1 MASTWLLVSAALTFF
16 ISIIYFYMFSRKKE
30 KFMKCWGF
38 SWVAYSCSLL
48 CLVLYFSY
56 PNAFFLESRKIIDM
70 FNLLFLLFGTYAF
83 MHVKT
88 PAYWHRFSLYM
99 VLLAAICIIYDFD
112 LLSFYLPISIYQIV
126 LAIFTF
132 YNIFKRWKLAKI
144 ERTVVAFVF
153 LIWGLSRSLISI
165 AEIFITPEYNLYITE
180 LMLSNIVNFCI
191 LVIYIVSTRNESE
204 LVDSLYKTVVENSKD
219 AFFYYE
225 LSPYNAFR
233 YMSPSIREITGFSP
247 SAFYNNQHFYLDL
260 VSDNQ
265 VQEITE
271 IFNPKEPYSELHTV
285 ELCRKNGEKFWGE
298 FSCTVIE
305 DDKGKAIALEGT
317 LRDVTKLKTAE
328 MEQLESAKGRN
339 MLLSYISHELRTPI
353 TSIAGY
359 LTAITDGTLSS
370 HEEKMEAMDII
381 TSKTLTLKK
390 LIDDLDQL
398 TKIETHQFSMDF
410 ATYTAAEAAEMM
422 IDSSISDARSA
433 GFEVVLNYDE
443 SLLAAH
449 WLIIDADR
457 INQVFSNLINN
468 SIKYSDTAKNL
479 WVTFGIDDN
488 EENFVVSVRDEGIG
502 IKAKHLPHIFDRFY
516 RADTREN
523 TEHTIGGRGLG
534 LTLCREIIKAHQ
546 GEMFAESTYGSGS
559 TFTFIIPIFK
569 EGI

>member
-1 MASTWLLVSAALTFF
+1 MTSTWLLIPAILTLL
-16 ISIIYFYMFSRKKE
+16 ISSLYFHLSFRKNE
-30 KFMKCWGF
+30 QFMKYWGF
-38 SWVAYSCSLL
+38 FWLAYSCSLL
-48 CLVLYFSY
+48 CLFLYFSY
-56 PNAFFLESRKIIDM
+56 PTAIFLEVRKIIDM
-70 FNLLFLLFGTYAF
+70 FNLLLLLYGTYSF
-83 MHVKT
+83 LHMKIPT
-88 PAYWHRFSLYM
+88 YWHRFSLYM
-99 VLLAAICIIYDFD
+99 VLLAIICIIYKFY
-112 LLSFYLPISIYQIV
+112 LLSFYLPISIYQII
-126 LAIFTF
+126 LAVFTC
-132 YNIFKRWKLAKI
+132 YNIFGKWKAAKI
-144 ERTVVAFVF
+144 ERLIAALVF
-153 LIWGLSRSLISI
+153 LIWGLSKSLLSI
-165 AEIFITPEYNLYITE
+165 VEIFIALEYNIYITE
-180 LMLSNIVNFCI
+180 LMLSNIVNFCM
-191 LVIYIVSTRNESE
+191 LAIYIVSTRNESE

-233 YMSPSIREITGFSP
+233 YVSPSIREITGFSS
-247 SAFYNNQHFYLDL
+247 SAFYNNPHFYLDL

-265 VQEITE
+265 VQEITD

-305 DDKGKAIALEGT
+305 DDKGETIALEGT

-359 LTAITDGTLSS
+359 LTAITDETLSS

-468 SIKYSDTAKNL
+468 SIKYSDTVKNL

-523 TEHTIGGRGLG
+523 TEHTIGGEVSVLPYAG
-534 LTLCREIIKAHQ
+534 K
-546 GEMFAESTYGSGS
+546 S
-559 TFTFIIPIFK
+559 
-569 EGI
+569 